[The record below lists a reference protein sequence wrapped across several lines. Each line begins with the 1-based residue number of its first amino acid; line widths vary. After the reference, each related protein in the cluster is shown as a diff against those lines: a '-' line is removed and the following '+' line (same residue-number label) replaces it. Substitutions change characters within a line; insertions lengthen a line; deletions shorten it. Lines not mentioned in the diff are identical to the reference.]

1 MLTCSMDDPQAN
13 HASGERLA
21 EPKNEEVATLG
32 GGCFW
37 CTEAIFSELRG
48 VKKVVPGFS
57 GGTVPNPTYEQVC
70 AGTTGHA
77 EVVQITFDPAV
88 ISFKR
93 LLQIFFTVHDPT
105 TPNRQGAD
113 VGSQYRSIILYHTEE
128 QKKIALEV
136 MKEVE
141 ERRIW
146 SRPIVT
152 QLVPFK
158 EFYEAED
165 YHRDYFKKNP
175 LQPYCLL
182 MISPKVRK
190 FRKEYAE
197 LLKK

>member
-1 MLTCSMDDPQAN
+1 MDDPQAN

>member
-1 MLTCSMDDPQAN
+1 MDDSQAN

-21 EPKNEEVATLG
+21 EPKNKEVATLG

-136 MKEVE
+136 MKEAE

-152 QLVPFK
+152 QLVPFT

-182 MISPKVRK
+182 VISPKVRK

>member
-1 MLTCSMDDPQAN
+1 MDDPQAN

-182 MISPKVRK
+182 VISPKVRK

>member
-1 MLTCSMDDPQAN
+1 MDDPQAN

-48 VKKVVPGFS
+48 IKKVVPGFS

>member
-1 MLTCSMDDPQAN
+1 MDDSQAN

>member
-1 MLTCSMDDPQAN
+1 MDDPQAN

-113 VGSQYRSIILYHTEE
+113 VGSQYRSIILYRTEE